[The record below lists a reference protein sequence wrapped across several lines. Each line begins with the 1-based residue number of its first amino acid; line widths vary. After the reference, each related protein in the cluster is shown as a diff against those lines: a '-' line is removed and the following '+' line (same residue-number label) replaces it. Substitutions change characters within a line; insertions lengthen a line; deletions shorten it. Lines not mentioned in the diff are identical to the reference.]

1 MKAGDCM
8 WMPREEG
15 EGAGTKE
22 PGDGTCSWGLPGDP
36 AASNA
41 PGDGVLMYV
50 EGDGAIPWKHR
61 MRAITT
67 NLMQV

>member
-50 EGDGAIPWKHR
+50 EGDGAIP
-61 MRAITT
+61 
-67 NLMQV
+67 